1 MRRHLL
7 LLLQL
12 LLLALLVLA
21 FAGRRSRDAGQQ
33 FDLEIPDEVAQ
44 GVYSN
49 FALVSHTDA
58 EFTLDFAYLQPQA
71 PRAKVRA
78 RVITSPKHVKRLIQ
92 ALQDNVAKYEAMHGT
107 IEASSQ
113 LPPGEFRH

>member
-1 MRRHLL
+1 MSDKPKSKSV
-7 LLLQL
+7 Q
-12 LLLALLVLA
+12 V
-21 FAGRRSRDAGQQ
+21 QIQ
-33 FDLEIPDEVAQ
+33 VDEETSQ

-92 ALQDNVAKYEAMHGT
+92 ALQDNLAKYEAMHGAVEPA
-107 IEASSQ
+107 IQ
-113 LPPGEFRH
+113 IPGGEFRH

>member
-1 MRRHLL
+1 MSDDKKTPN
-7 LLLQL
+7 
-12 LLLALLVLA
+12 
-21 FAGRRSRDAGQQ
+21 SRQVQ
-33 FDLEIPDEVAQ
+33 IQIDEDVAQ

-58 EFTLDFAYLQPQA
+58 EFTLDFAFLQPQA

-78 RVITSPKHVKRLIQ
+78 RVITSPKHLKRFIS
-92 ALQDNVAKYEAMHGT
+92 ALQDNLAKYEAMHGPV
-107 IEASSQ
+107 EASVE

>member
-1 MRRHLL
+1 MSD
-7 LLLQL
+7 QPKS
-12 LLLALLVLA
+12 VQVQIQVDDDT
-21 FAGRRSRDAGQQ
+21 S
-33 FDLEIPDEVAQ
+33 Q

-92 ALQDNVAKYEAMHGT
+92 ALQDNLGKYEAMHGK
-107 IEASSQ
+107 IEASPQ

>member
-1 MRRHLL
+1 MSDKPKSV
-7 LLLQL
+7 Q
-12 LLLALLVLA
+12 VQIQVDDDT
-21 FAGRRSRDAGQQ
+21 S
-33 FDLEIPDEVAQ
+33 Q

-92 ALQDNVAKYEAMHGT
+92 ALQDNLAKYEAIHGA
-107 IEASSQ
+107 IEASPQ